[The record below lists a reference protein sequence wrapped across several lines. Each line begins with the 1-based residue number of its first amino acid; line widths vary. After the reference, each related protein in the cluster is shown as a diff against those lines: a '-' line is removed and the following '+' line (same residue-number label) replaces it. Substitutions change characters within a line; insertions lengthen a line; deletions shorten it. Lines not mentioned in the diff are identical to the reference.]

1 MAEVNGDGRRV
12 QKNLRMSPS
21 LLKQLQK
28 AAKRERRT
36 ETEIIEQALKEYLS
50 GRAGTNLPD
59 ELIQAVE
66 DYLERH
72 R

>member
-1 MAEVNGDGRRV
+1 MAEVNGDERRV

-21 LLKQLQK
+21 LLAQLQK

-36 ETEIIEQALKEYLS
+36 ETEIIEKALKEYLS
-50 GRAGTNLPD
+50 GRTRTDLPE

-66 DYLERH
+66 QYLARH